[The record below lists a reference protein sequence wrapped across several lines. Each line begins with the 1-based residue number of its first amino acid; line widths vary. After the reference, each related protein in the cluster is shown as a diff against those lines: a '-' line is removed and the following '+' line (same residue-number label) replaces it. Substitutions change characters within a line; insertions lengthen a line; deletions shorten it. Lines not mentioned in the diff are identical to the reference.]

1 MSGLSSQAG
10 LPARGEIWLVRFNP
24 QVGAEIE
31 KMRPAVVVSIDA
43 VGRLP
48 LRIVV
53 PVTAWSSDYALSP
66 WMIHLKP
73 TGANG
78 LAKTE
83 KPRDKPFPIR
93 RAVQRL
99 VLGGGLEPP
108 CLAAYAPQTYVSA
121 IPPPERQNGAYFK
134 RFTPAKARAN
144 RENT

>member
-1 MSGLSSQAG
+1 MSAASAQAD

-53 PVTAWSSDYALSP
+53 PVTAWSNDYVQTP

-73 TGANG
+73 TAANG
-78 LAKTE
+78 LTKESSADAFQVKSVSL
-83 KPRDKPFPIR
+83 R
-93 RAVQRL
+93 RFDRRLGRVTAEQLDDIVQAVAL
-99 VLGGGLEPP
+99 CV
-108 CLAAYAPQTYVSA
+108 
-121 IPPPERQNGAYFK
+121 GA
-134 RFTPAKARAN
+134 
-144 RENT
+144 